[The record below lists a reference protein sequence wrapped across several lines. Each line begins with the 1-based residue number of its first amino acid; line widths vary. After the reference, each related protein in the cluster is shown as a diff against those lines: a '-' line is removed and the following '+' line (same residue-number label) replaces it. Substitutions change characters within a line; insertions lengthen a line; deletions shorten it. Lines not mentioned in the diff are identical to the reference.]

1 MMTMSVIVLHFYVYS
16 FNTIWLVFVR
26 YRERHDLVAAT
37 VIFSLC
43 MCSEVS
49 LIKLGFIAFNSD
61 KVQTIVDRFLECDAH
76 VIPGTRYYNNIMKTL
91 RIVKRRAVGYWVTIV
106 MIGII
111 YNSTPL
117 FRSGRHLSEDLFVIY
132 GLEPAMASP
141 NYEISNLLMTVASI
155 FDCFT
160 VASTSGFVIILVGY
174 VEANMLSLSVEIK
187 DIWNDA
193 VADKREKKEYQHF
206 KNQPM
211 KTVNMYVKRRL
222 VNIIERHKAN
232 INLLSDVEHLFR
244 IPIGAGFLCQ
254 SISLVAELLGGIKK
268 TYLEI
273 PFALIQIT
281 MDCYI
286 GQKVMDASL
295 IFEKAVYNCK
305 WEKFDNSNMKL
316 MLTILQN
323 SQKTMRLSAGGMA
336 TMSFS
341 CLATVLNTIYSTYT
355 ALYPKIRKNTRRN

>member
-1 MMTMSVIVLHFYVYS
+1 
-16 FNTIWLVFVR
+16 
-26 YRERHDLVAAT
+26 
-37 VIFSLC
+37 
-43 MCSEVS
+43 
-49 LIKLGFIAFNSD
+49 
-61 KVQTIVDRFLECDAH
+61 
-76 VIPGTRYYNNIMKTL
+76 
-91 RIVKRRAVGYWVTIV
+91 
-106 MIGII
+106 
-111 YNSTPL
+111 
-117 FRSGRHLSEDLFVIY
+117 
-132 GLEPAMASP
+132 LEPAMASP

-193 VADKREKKEYQHF
+193 VANKREKKEYQHL

-211 KTVNMYVKRRL
+211 K
-222 VNIIERHKAN
+222 I
-232 INLLSDVEHLFR
+232 
-244 IPIGAGFLCQ
+244 
-254 SISLVAELLGGIKK
+254 
-268 TYLEI
+268 I

>member
-1 MMTMSVIVLHFYVYS
+1 
-16 FNTIWLVFVR
+16 
-26 YRERHDLVAAT
+26 
-37 VIFSLC
+37 
-43 MCSEVS
+43 
-49 LIKLGFIAFNSD
+49 
-61 KVQTIVDRFLECDAH
+61 
-76 VIPGTRYYNNIMKTL
+76 
-91 RIVKRRAVGYWVTIV
+91 
-106 MIGII
+106 
-111 YNSTPL
+111 
-117 FRSGRHLSEDLFVIY
+117 
-132 GLEPAMASP
+132 MASP

-193 VADKREKKEYQHF
+193 VANKREKKEYQHL

-211 KTVNMYVKRRL
+211 KI
-222 VNIIERHKAN
+222 NIIERHKAN